1 MWMWRKLWRMKQ
13 KRKWIRRYWKHKHA
27 CYNNDGD
34 GWAMGDK
41 WKSNKMLKVKIGEAC
56 KFCGAT
62 EKEDFQDMK
71 DVKELIEFAESQ
83 RDGDDFIGHRG

>member
-1 MWMWRKLWRMKQ
+1 MWMWRKLWRMNVVLD
-13 KRKWIRRYWKHKHA
+13 IET
-27 CYNNDGD
+27 DSL
-34 GWAMGDK
+34 GDK

-71 DVKELIEFAESQ
+71 DVKELIEFVESQ